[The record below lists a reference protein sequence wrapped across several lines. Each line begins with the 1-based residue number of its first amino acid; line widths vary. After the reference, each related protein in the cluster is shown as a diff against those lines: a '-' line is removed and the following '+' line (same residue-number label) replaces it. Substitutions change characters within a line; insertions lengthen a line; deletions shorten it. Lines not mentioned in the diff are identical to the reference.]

1 MIGEY
6 NVNKSI
12 NTDKQKECKT
22 VVKVIDLDE
31 EENRIMKEYYREKQ
45 LHDEASALGYA
56 RKQGRAA

>member
-1 MIGEY
+1 M
-6 NVNKSI
+6 NKSI

-31 EENRIMKEYYREKQ
+31 EENRIMKDYYREKQ